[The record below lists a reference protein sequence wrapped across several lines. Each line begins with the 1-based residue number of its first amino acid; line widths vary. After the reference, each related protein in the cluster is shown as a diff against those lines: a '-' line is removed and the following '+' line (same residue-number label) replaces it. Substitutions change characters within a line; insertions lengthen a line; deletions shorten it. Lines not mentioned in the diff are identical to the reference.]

1 MDSVG
6 LNRPVLLGRSGHVA
20 VPGRVVEEDMN
31 GYQLTFYTEQ
41 NRHHGH
47 RTVCEWLLHE
57 AKQLG
62 IHGATV
68 INCAEGTGHAGAHHA
83 AHTLKL
89 ADQPLQVI
97 LAVTEDE
104 AQRMLDTVKSE
115 RVHVFYTRSPIEF
128 GVLGEKEQRGEQKHL
143 SLFGCKLR

>member
-1 MDSVG
+1 
-6 LNRPVLLGRSGHVA
+6 
-20 VPGRVVEEDMN
+20 MN

-41 NRHHGH
+41 NRRHGH
-47 RTVCEWLLHE
+47 HTVADWLLHE

-83 AHTLKL
+83 AHVLRLT
-89 ADQPLQVI
+89 DQPVQVI

-104 AQRMLDTVKSE
+104 ADRMMDAVRTE
-115 RVHVFYTRSPIEF
+115 HVHVFYTRSPVEF
-128 GVLGEKEQRGEQKHL
+128 GLVGDDEHESAGKHF
-143 SLFGCKLR
+143 SLFHRRPH